1 MELTGVATVA
11 SGTDGS
17 RRIDRDDLRVPVV
30 KIRTLATKQSP
41 PARFLRLG
49 DVVLD
54 CGAAGHDHGT
64 RGGRWSWLRRAA
76 LSGAFGDEREGE
88 QRRRRGS
95 REREA
100 VEGVEASP
108 WRREGVGEAATA
120 KQEVAG
126 VGARASST
134 QLLRGEGEED
144 DWQLG
149 CTVTGRA
156 EAGPATGKWPRYGSF
171 SLSLFLIISVFYYSV
186 NLGLY

>member
-1 MELTGVATVA
+1 MATANGVGDDELR
-11 SGTDGS
+11 SGTC
-17 RRIDRDDLRVPVV
+17 REEN
-30 KIRTLATKQSP
+30 
-41 PARFLRLG
+41 
-49 DVVLD
+49 
-54 CGAAGHDHGT
+54 
-64 RGGRWSWLRRAA
+64 RGGNGVQGKR
-76 LSGAFGDEREGE
+76 GE
-88 QRRRRGS
+88 VQ
-95 REREA
+95 
-100 VEGVEASP
+100 GVEASP

-171 SLSLFLIISVFYYSV
+171 SLFYLILFCFSFI
-186 NLGLY
+186 

>member
-1 MELTGVATVA
+1 MALVG
-11 SGTDGS
+11 GGGS
-17 RRIDRDDLRVPVV
+17 VRSREG
-30 KIRTLATKQSP
+30 KQRSEGEGGP
-41 PARFLRLG
+41 ESEG
-49 DVVLD
+49 EV
-54 CGAAGHDHGT
+54 
-64 RGGRWSWLRRAA
+64 RGGRGRLR
-76 LSGAFGDEREGE
+76 
-88 QRRRRGS
+88 
-95 REREA
+95 
-100 VEGVEASP
+100 GVA
-108 WRREGVGEAATA
+108 R

-171 SLSLFLIISVFYYSV
+171 SLSPFLIISVFYYSV

>member
-1 MELTGVATVA
+1 MREFV
-11 SGTDGS
+11 
-17 RRIDRDDLRVPVV
+17 
-30 KIRTLATKQSP
+30 
-41 PARFLRLG
+41 
-49 DVVLD
+49 
-54 CGAAGHDHGT
+54 GAA
-64 RGGRWSWLRRAA
+64 
-76 LSGAFGDEREGE
+76 
-88 QRRRRGS
+88 
-95 REREA
+95 
-100 VEGVEASP
+100 